1 MRYRLRDV
9 LPFGKPKTPGFGIS
23 GDYFLSVLA
32 GTAPLPP
39 LLSVVAPKGAASD
52 VDGLPVPLA
61 AGSTKD
67 DLTKPLE
74 RGVYAVASPDQK
86 TVLKL
91 RVVSK
96 EEAGFDP
103 QAMLATRLGT
113 VLDDERKRRIA
124 ATWTILQLTF
134 ESHDPAVYPALD
146 FFLAVVQAL
155 AVRTNGIVAD
165 PISQVYKLP
174 EELVS
179 PKPDGAPL
187 AVQDFVSIER
197 AADSDGARANTRG
210 LIKFALPEVEIGGLD
225 SRGAHLA
232 ERFLLGVS
240 QSILRGRLLELG
252 GLLGSPKSPF
262 RVATGG
268 LDRSR
273 WEGIPVFELIPDG
286 RTTTTECLVAWA
298 ESNPS

>member
-1 MRYRLRDV
+1 VRYRLRDV
-9 LPFGKPKTPGFGIS
+9 LPFGKPKTPGYGIS

-32 GTAPLPP
+32 GTAPLPS
-39 LLSVVAPKGAASD
+39 LLSVVAPKGVASD

-61 AGSTKD
+61 SGSTKD
-67 DLTKPLE
+67 DLSRPLE
-74 RGVYAVASPDQK
+74 RGVYAIASPDQK

-103 QAMLATRLGT
+103 PSMLATRLGMA
-113 VLDDERKRRIA
+113 LDDERKRRIA

-146 FFLAVVQAL
+146 FFLAIVQAL
-155 AVRTNGIVAD
+155 SIRTNGIVAD

-179 PKPDGAPL
+179 PKPVGMPI
-187 AVQDFVSIER
+187 AVQDFVSIELT
-197 AADSDGARANTRG
+197 ADSDGARANTRG
-210 LIKFALPEVEIGGLD
+210 LVKFALPEVEIGGLD
-225 SRGAHLA
+225 LGTAQLA

-240 QSILRGRLLELG
+240 LSVLQGRLLELG
-252 GLLGSPKSPF
+252 GLLGASRSPL

-273 WEGIPVFELIPDG
+273 WEGTPVFELIPEG
-286 RTTTTECLVAWA
+286 RTTTTECLAAWA
-298 ESNPS
+298 ESETT